1 MLLPNTNWFWYSHD
15 NELRLDLGD
24 TLTFVVPFALKNLIN
39 LPSEKQLFSLEDT
52 EHYVA
57 LAENLDSSGVTLTE
71 GQLVQVLLNATAALK
86 FHKPVCMKSWLY
98 KSQATNGVHCQLAM
112 LEAAHDDSAALGQV
126 VVIEQD
132 GTSATCMLISDEF
145 AVSHNKTLS
154 QFDIIKVM
162 NDRLIPYLADIPVYK
177 RA

>member
-24 TLTFVVPFALKNLIN
+24 TLTFVVPF
-39 LPSEKQLFSLEDT
+39 
-52 EHYVA
+52 
-57 LAENLDSSGVTLTE
+57 
-71 GQLVQVLLNATAALK
+71 
-86 FHKPVCMKSWLY
+86 
-98 KSQATNGVHCQLAM
+98 
-112 LEAAHDDSAALGQV
+112 ALGQV